1 MISIKSL
8 FKSSMIYGV
17 GSAFMRAMTFLLLPF
32 YTNELENYGEFV
44 LVMTTIAFLRICYSH
59 GMGDSFLK
67 TYSQSDLK
75 QKITSTYLIYILFIM
90 MVISSLFIILN
101 ATIYVG
107 NQIPLLALL
116 QNKLIFIILIV
127 MFDTLNYRVV
137 DILRIKNYAAY
148 YMAGQIVGVITTFSL
163 TIYLVNQ
170 FSPDYLFLKFLN
182 DEVECALFAVL
193 AGAIST
199 FIVFLPIL
207 FKNLKIK
214 EFSKS
219 HLKTMV
225 SLSIRFF
232 PAALFFMFMELLD
245 RYLLKLLLEG
255 PNVNDLIGIYS
266 VGCKLA
272 SIPMLLI
279 GAFNLGWQPFYLNNG
294 NTKQAIMQ
302 YRKVGNIFILTM
314 LSISWLVSIIMPI
327 IVTFNIPFL
336 DNYPIIGPK
345 FIAGIEI
352 IPFIL
357 LSHIFY
363 ALYII
368 NMPAIYLCNKQNWSP
383 ILRIFG
389 ALINIVLNVILIPIW
404 GIYGA
409 AIATAAGYGL
419 MFLLLF
425 YKNRLWMP
433 IPLSWSTI
441 LPLFLLITASI
452 ILQSSSIGIFIMIG
466 TFFCILFVLYK
477 NGLNQINLLFK

>member
-1 MISIKSL
+1 
-8 FKSSMIYGV
+8 
-17 GSAFMRAMTFLLLPF
+17 
-32 YTNELENYGEFV
+32 
-44 LVMTTIAFLRICYSH
+44 
-59 GMGDSFLK
+59 
-67 TYSQSDLK
+67 
-75 QKITSTYLIYILFIM
+75 
-90 MVISSLFIILN
+90 
-101 ATIYVG
+101 
-107 NQIPLLALL
+107 
-116 QNKLIFIILIV
+116 

>member
-8 FKSSMIYGV
+8 FQSSMIYGV

-32 YTNELENYGEFV
+32 YTNELENYGEFI

-67 TYSQSDLK
+67 TYSQSDEK
-75 QKITSTYLIYILFIM
+75 VKITSTYLIYILFMII
-90 MVISSLFIILN
+90 VISTLFIIFN
-101 ATIYVG
+101 ATIYVD
-107 NQIPLLALL
+107 NQASLLGLL
-116 QNKLIFIILIV
+116 KHKLIFIVFIV
-127 MFDTLNYRVV
+127 MFDTLNYRIV
-137 DILRIKNYAAY
+137 DILRIKNYAMH
-148 YMAGQIVGVITTFSL
+148 YMVGQIIGVITTFSL
-163 TIYLVNQ
+163 TIYLVNN
-170 FSPDYLFLKFLN
+170 FSVNHFFITFLN

-193 AGAIST
+193 AGAVST
-199 FIVFLPIL
+199 FIIFAPIL
-207 FKNLKIK
+207 LKNLKIQ
-214 EFSKS
+214 EFSKR

-245 RYLLKLLLEG
+245 RYLLKLLLDA
-255 PNVNDLIGIYS
+255 PNVNDLIGTYS

-272 SIPMLLI
+272 SVPMLLI
-279 GAFNLGWQPFYLNNG
+279 SAFNLGWQPFYLNNG
-294 NTKQAIMQ
+294 NTKHARIQ
-302 YRKVGNIFILTM
+302 YQKVGNIFILLM
-314 LSISWLVSIIMPI
+314 LSVSWVVSIIMPI
-327 IVTFNIPFL
+327 IATLNIPFI

-357 LSHIFY
+357 LSHVFY

-368 NMPAIYLCNKQNWSP
+368 NMPSIYLCNKQNWSP

-389 ALINIVLNVILIPIW
+389 AMVNVLLNIILIPIW

-409 AIATAAGYGL
+409 AIATTAGYGF
-419 MFLLLF
+419 MFLVLF

-433 IPLSWSTI
+433 INLSWGTI
-441 LPLFLLITASI
+441 LPLLLIIIASI
-452 ILQSSSIGIFIMIG
+452 ILQSSPFGVFIMIF
-466 TFFCILFVLYK
+466 TLFYILITLYK